1 VLVLAGVVIIAL
13 GLDTGFLT
21 RLSLASTSGIEQMLV
36 EKSDLGHATRSVAV
50 AGSNLPLEGTLPPLT
65 GATLWLNSPPLT
77 PAQLRGK
84 VVLVDFWTYSCI
96 NCLRALPYVNAWAA
110 KYKDH
115 GLVVIG
121 VHSPEFAF
129 EKDGDNVRRAVKD
142 QGITYPVAMDN
153 DLKIWQAFNNEYWPA
168 DYLIDGQARIRSHAF
183 GEGDYGKS
191 EHVIQQLLAEAGFKN
206 VPGGIVNPQGSGA
219 QAAPDM
225 NDIQSPETYIGYAKA
240 EHFRGLAYENEPHLY
255 TPQAAYD
262 RNQWGLA
269 GSWTIG
275 DEKAV
280 LDRAPGKI
288 IFRFHARDLHLVLGP
303 GPAPVRFRVSLDG
316 APPGAA
322 HGADTDADG
331 NGTVMEQRLYQ
342 LVRQQ
347 GPVADHTFTIEFLG
361 PGVQAFSFTFG

>member
-1 VLVLAGVVIIAL
+1 
-13 GLDTGFLT
+13 LDTGFLT
-21 RLSLASTSGIEQMLV
+21 NLSLASTAGIEQMLV
-36 EKSDLGHATRSVAV
+36 EKSDLGHATKTVAV
-50 AGSNLPLEGTLPPLT
+50 AGSSLPVEGMLPPLT

-84 VVLVDFWTYSCI
+84 VVVVDFWTYSCI

-129 EKDGDNVRRAVKD
+129 EKDEANVRRAIKD
-142 QGITYPVAMDN
+142 LGITYPVAMDN
-153 DLKIWQAFNNEYWPA
+153 DLKVWQAFNNEYWPA
-168 DYLIDGQARIRSHAF
+168 DYFIDAQGRIRGHAF
-183 GEGDYGKS
+183 GEGDYDKS
-191 EHVIQQLLAEAGFKN
+191 ERVIQQLLAEAGFKN
-206 VPGGIVNPQGSGA
+206 VPGGTVNPEGSGA

-240 EHFRGLAYENEPHLY
+240 QNFPDQMYQDEAHLY
-255 TPQAAYD
+255 APQTAYG
-262 RNQWGLA
+262 RNQWGLT
-269 GSWTIG
+269 GIWTVG

-280 LDRAPGKI
+280 LDKAPGKI

-303 GPAPVRFRVSLDG
+303 GEKPVRFRVTVDG
-316 APPGAA
+316 AAPGAA
-322 HGADTDADG
+322 HGADTDAGG
-331 NGTVMEQRLYQ
+331 NGTVTEQRLYQ

-347 GPVADHTFTIEFLG
+347 GPVADHTFAIEFLD
-361 PGVQAFSFTFG
+361 PGLQAFSFTFG